1 MSDPATPPQ
10 IFDRA
15 LLQKRRTRSAATVMR
30 ASFLHER
37 AMADIVDRLET
48 TTRSFD
54 KAIFYGGYGFT
65 GAVTKRCGIGNIFH
79 GDLSS
84 ARIPEGGFAGDEE
97 RWPIASQSVDLVIS
111 LLTLHYAND
120 LVGALAQMRSSLKP
134 DGLFIAAL
142 FGEDT
147 LRALREALYDAETK
161 VKGGVSPRVAPFA
174 NVRDLGGAMQRAGFA
189 MPVADLDR
197 MLVHYQNPKRLL
209 EDLRNMGE
217 ASILYRRG
225 SAMSRELL
233 EETAEGLAK
242 RSDDI
247 AFDIVYLTG
256 WAPHHAQ
263 PKPLAPGSANK
274 SMAEA
279 VMSKINKP

>member
-1 MSDPATPPQ
+1 
-10 IFDRA
+10 
-15 LLQKRRTRSAATVMR
+15 
-30 ASFLHER
+30 
-37 AMADIVDRLET
+37 MADIVDRLET

-161 VKGGVSPRVAPFA
+161 VKGG
-174 NVRDLGGAMQRAGFA
+174 AMQRAGFA